1 MSRRVPCPRNR
12 GFHRGLKRG
21 DRGDNGTFTG
31 QARTNFPFEDFDLEV
46 PRVAILLSVE
56 NNIRLELELTG
67 SVS

>member
-1 MSRRVPCPRNR
+1 MSRRAPCPRNR

-21 DRGDNGTFTG
+21 DSGTFTG